1 MATNDTNGAPE
12 PQPDPPRN
20 QQASGGGGG
29 GGLFNIPTKWL
40 IIGGGGAG
48 AALVA
53 IVAVVVILFLTG
65 VFSGGSPQ
73 PGTIMDLVP
82 ADARSV
88 IIMDIK
94 AMLADDYLAERLED
108 DADFS
113 AGTEELEDFGIDAE
127 DIEQIIFASAGGG
140 LAVVK
145 ADFDPADV
153 QDALEDED
161 AEEDDYRGYTLW
173 ETADGYGAILDGGYI
188 VGGAERAVKD
198 VLNSLYRGEGAL
210 SNADDDSDVKR
221 VLDKLGD
228 GIFIIADVSDAC
240 GSRLERCEGYGA
252 ALTEAD
258 EDREEGSFKYVALFR
273 NERSAENAEENYDSL
288 ANFFEVLDLDVDDA
302 EVDGEFVTGTA
313 TEDYSRPATT
323 QPSGATTSGS
333 AATAMP
339 APTTAAM
346 TAGSSAATRV
356 AATIVAA
363 VTAGA
368 PASSLTGWEGVWV
381 EDCVDSDDGFS
392 RRECECLYEELDGA
406 LLQVLA
412 YDSPEWEDE
421 AWFREA
427 AIGAAVV
434 CAGSSR
440 QPGERQWPSSAAAS
454 GGFLTQP
461 EAAPTATLDR
471 FAGPQSTATP
481 TRPPT
486 PIPIPTVPP
495 TATATPP
502 PTATIRPTNTPVP
515 TPTATPTPTPPPTN
529 TPTPAPTP
537 TATPVPITWQDGC
550 REDNLYTA
558 SQCQCIY
565 GYLVERLGRA
575 EVPLYDSD
583 RWVQE
588 ERLYTTEEAAY
599 GYCGRR

>member
-1 MATNDTNGAPE
+1 MATNGTNGTPE
-12 PQPDPPRN
+12 PQPNPPQN
-20 QQASGGGGG
+20 PQASGGGGG

-228 GIFIIADVSDAC
+228 GLAIFADVSDAC

-288 ANFFEVLDLDVDDA
+288 ADFFLALDLDVDDA

-313 TEDYSRPATT
+313 TEDYGETSR
-323 QPSGATTSGS
+323 Q
-333 AATAMP
+333 
-339 APTTAAM
+339 
-346 TAGSSAATRV
+346 
-356 AATIVAA
+356 
-363 VTAGA
+363 A
-368 PASSLTGWEGVWV
+368 PASPPTKADWID
-381 EDCVDSDDGFS
+381 DCVDDDFS
-392 RRECECLYEELDGA
+392 RNECECRYNELDFV
-406 LLQVLA
+406 LSSPVLA
-412 YDSPEWEDE
+412 YDSPAWENN
-421 AWFREA
+421 ASYQEA
-427 AIGAAVV
+427 ATYAEFV
-434 CAGSSR
+434 CTPSSR
-440 QPGERQWPSSAAAS
+440 QPGEQQWPSSAAAS
-454 GGFLTQP
+454 GGFARPQP
-461 EAAPTATLDR
+461 
-471 FAGPQSTATP
+471 AGATP
-481 TRPPT
+481 TLDPFAGVQEPTLTSFAVATSAPPARPPT
-486 PIPIPTVPP
+486 PVPIATAVPP
-495 TATATPP
+495 TATPP
-502 PTATIRPTNTPVP
+502 PEATIRPTATPVP

-537 TATPVPITWQDGC
+537 TPTPVPITWQDGC

-588 ERLYTTEEAAY
+588 ERLYTTEGDAY

>member
-1 MATNDTNGAPE
+1 MATNGTNGAPE
-12 PQPDPPRN
+12 SQPNPPQNP
-20 QQASGGGGG
+20 QAGGGG

-73 PGTIMDLVP
+73 PGGIMDLVP

-88 IIMDIK
+88 FIMDFK
-94 AMLADDYLAERLED
+94 AMLADEYLADRLED
-108 DADFS
+108 DFS
-113 AGTEELEDFGIDAE
+113 IIGMEEWDIGIDAE
-127 DIEQIIFASAGGG
+127 SVERIISVIGDDA
-140 LAVVK
+140 LVVFK

-173 ETADGYGAILDGGYI
+173 ETSDDINVAILDGGYI
-188 VGGAERAVKD
+188 VGGTGRAVKD
-198 VLNSLYRGEGAL
+198 VLNNLYRGEGAL

-228 GIFIIADVSDAC
+228 GITIIADVSDAC
-240 GSRLERCEGYGA
+240 GNRLERCEGFGA

-258 EDREEGSFKYVALFR
+258 EDREEGNFKYVALFR

-288 ANFFEVLDLDVDDA
+288 ANFFEEVLALDVDDA

-313 TEDYSRPATT
+313 TEDYGETSR
-323 QPSGATTSGS
+323 Q
-333 AATAMP
+333 
-339 APTTAAM
+339 
-346 TAGSSAATRV
+346 
-356 AATIVAA
+356 
-363 VTAGA
+363 A
-368 PASSLTGWEGVWV
+368 PASPPTKADWID
-381 EDCVDSDDGFS
+381 DCVDDDFS
-392 RRECECLYEELDGA
+392 RNECECRYNELDFV
-406 LLQVLA
+406 LSSPVLA
-412 YDSPEWEDE
+412 YDSPEWENN
-421 AWFREA
+421 ASYQEA
-427 AIGAAVV
+427 ATYAEFA
-434 CAGSSR
+434 CTPSSR
-440 QPGERQWPSSAAAS
+440 QPGEQQWPSSAAAS
-454 GGFLTQP
+454 GGFAMRPQP
-461 EAAPTATLDR
+461 AGATPTLDPFAGVQEPTPTFAVATAAP
-471 FAGPQSTATP
+471 P

-486 PIPIPTVPP
+486 PIPIATATPP
-495 TATATPP
+495 TATPP
-502 PTATIRPTNTPVP
+502 PTATARPTNTPVP

-537 TATPVPITWQDGC
+537 TATPVPVTWQDGC

-565 GYLVERLGRA
+565 GYLVERLGRS

-588 ERLYTTEEAAY
+588 ERLYTTEGDAY